1 MRILALGDVT
11 GSEAVDYVTR
21 RLRAFKRENKID
33 LTVVNGENS
42 AKGNGIDAYAA
53 DALLNGGADVI
64 TTGNHVFRINAFSEY
79 LEESRSV
86 IRPENYPKGCPGV
99 GYTILDCGFERVL
112 VMNVLG
118 RTYMEPVNCPFEA
131 VEEILKKEQ
140 GNFSVSVLDVHAEAT
155 SEKAAIAQ
163 YFDGRISAVFGTH
176 THVQTNDARVLP
188 CGTGFITDLG
198 MCGPVN
204 TILGVDSEAILRN
217 MRHKLPTRFVTAD
230 GPCRAMGAIFETDA
244 STGKCTKVSRVEF

>member
-11 GSEAVDYVTR
+11 GSDAVDYVTR

-33 LTVVNGENS
+33 FTVVNGENA
-42 AKGNGIDAYAA
+42 AKGNGIDAFAA

-64 TTGNHVFRINAFSEY
+64 TTGNHVYRINAFSEY
-79 LEESRSV
+79 LEESRFV

-99 GYTILDCGFERVL
+99 GYTVFDCGFERVL

-131 VEEILKKEQ
+131 VDEILKKEK
-140 GNFSVSVLDVHAEAT
+140 GNFSVSILDVHAEAT

-163 YFDGRISAVFGTH
+163 YFDGRISVVFGTH
-176 THVQTNDARVLP
+176 THVQTSDARVLP
-188 CGTGFITDLG
+188 NGTGFITDVG

-204 TILGVDSEAILRN
+204 SILGVRSDIVIEKLRLHMPKKFEYACGEIKAHGAVFTVQN
-217 MRHKLPTRFVTAD
+217 
-230 GPCRAMGAIFETDA
+230 GRALSAETIA
-244 STGKCTKVSRVEF
+244 F